1 MYKVEIFNGESM
13 YELEKEINDFLYGKK
28 LIGTSISIYWTG
40 YTLYYTVYVSY
51 KDLKS

>member
-13 YELEKEINDFLYGKK
+13 YELEKEINDFLCGKK
-28 LIGTSISIYWTG
+28 LIGTSISTYWAG
-40 YTLYYTVYVSY
+40 YTLCHTVCVSY